1 MMNVIE
7 SNAKYLVGSVVT
19 IALLE
24 VLGIV
29 FSCMLLKK
37 IRQSTGYEPQ
47 FNNYWSYL
55 LQMPT
60 DSETN
65 KKYHSMFIHGN
76 VSYCTRQFQ

>member
-47 FNNYWSYL
+47 FNNY
-55 LQMPT
+55 
-60 DSETN
+60 
-65 KKYHSMFIHGN
+65 
-76 VSYCTRQFQ
+76 